1 MSGNI
6 FSPQIQIFEPFGAHV
21 DPSRT
26 NMSSK
31 QLLQTVNSRMC
42 DIPFVINKA
51 YTDFTDVKSPFVLL
65 APHDGIILNNDYD
78 ILYIYYN
85 DPKGDRVAFEYIPK
99 MKKLVNNALTLR
111 YKRPSGHFKKGDIL
125 FDYTGQTEEGLPK
138 IGYRA
143 NIMFSSWMGFC
154 AEDAF
159 VMSESFSR
167 RAQIDHGDKLYIP
180 ITKKFKYLKNSKG
193 KYFTQKN
200 DYCDKHFLMYTR
212 IDPSLNMDS
221 ELINITE
228 ENSKY
233 YINYI
238 DGLEDSEVLDIKV
251 HKINPAPFQEVA
263 KEYIYS
269 PSLIQE
275 VASLYNDQYM
285 EYKDMYTE
293 YSKLGAVKDTRT
305 MVNQLFVT
313 YKSNPKL
320 PQKLLASVAEAFN
333 IIEKDIDYI
342 LEIDILQ
349 TVPTVLGDKF
359 ANCFAGKGTV
369 SMIIPDKYMPIDE
382 DGNRIDIIFNPLG
395 IYGRNNWGTMFE
407 LGLSKIIRDV
417 EKSIDDKDLTKEKL
431 TFINE
436 NFIAKFDEEYYNG
449 VNQLIE
455 NFDKYYEYFKTSV
468 KTIGFYLCADNFPGI
483 PYSDFYD
490 TFIEEYAKL
499 YYIKVD
505 KQKVVFTK
513 EVWEWLVKEKK
524 MTSVLFGPNT
534 FKDVDLDVFCGESY
548 YLKLFHTAGSKYNSV
563 AFAKTY
569 NKSSGQP
576 ARGRAKKGAQHASW
590 QTNSA
595 GIGHSDKSSI
605 IVELYTVKADCL
617 EDKMIFM
624 QEIIYNGKYFL
635 KDKNYNSKTKE
646 TISHILQA
654 AMGME
659 FNYTGDVIESSR
671 ETERL
676 RIIEK
681 KAQEEKTKNLE
692 FSRETYNYDEN
703 DNTVGD
709 NLDLLIQ
716 NEKDNDYILSIV
728 DGY

>member
-1 MSGNI
+1 MDGNI

-42 DIPFVINKA
+42 EIPFVINKA
-51 YTDFTDVKSPFVLL
+51 YTDFTEVKSPFILL
-65 APHDGIILNNDYD
+65 APYDGIILCDKYD

-99 MKKLVNNALTLR
+99 IKKLVNNVLNLR
-111 YKRPSGHFKKGDIL
+111 KTRPIGPFKKGDIL
-125 FDYTGQTEEGLPK
+125 FDYTGQTDEGIPR

-167 RAQIDHGDKLYIP
+167 KAQIDYGDKLYIP
-180 ITKKFKYLKNSKG
+180 ITKKFKYIKNSLG
-193 KYFTQKN
+193 KYFTPKGGFQDRN
-200 DYCDKHFLMYTR
+200 FLMYAK

-221 ELINITE
+221 EIINITE

-238 DGLEDSEVLDIKV
+238 EGLEDAEILEIKV
-251 HKINPAPFQEVA
+251 HKINPEPFKDVA
-263 KEYIYS
+263 KEYVYS

-275 VASLYNDQYM
+275 VAGLYNDQYL
-285 EYKDMYTE
+285 EYKEMYET
-293 YSKLGAVKDTRT
+293 YTKAGAVKDTRT
-305 MVNQLFVT
+305 MVNQLFVA

-333 IIEKDIDYI
+333 IVEKDIDYI
-342 LEIDILQ
+342 IEVDILQ
-349 TVPTVLGDKF
+349 TVPTTLGDKF

-382 DGNRIDIIFNPLG
+382 EGKRIDIIFNPLG

-407 LGLSKIIRDV
+407 LGLSKIIRNV
-417 EKSIDDKDLTKEKL
+417 ELTIDDKDVTRDKL

-436 NFIAKFDEEYYNG
+436 KFIGLFDKEYYTG
-449 VNQLIE
+449 VKQLIE
-455 NFDKYYEYFKTSV
+455 NFDVYYEHFKNSV
-468 KTIGFYLCADNFPGI
+468 QTIGFYLCADNFPGI
-483 PYSDFYD
+483 PYHKFYNDF
-490 TFIEEYAKL
+490 IQPYADV
-499 YYIKVD
+499 YEIKVD
-505 KQKVVFTK
+505 KQNILFTK
-513 EVWEWLVKEKK
+513 EIWEWLVKEKK

-534 FKDVDLDVFCGESY
+534 FKDINLEVFCGESY
-548 YLKLFHTAGSKYNSV
+548 YLKLFHTANSKYNSV

-576 ARGRAKKGAQHASW
+576 ARGRAKKGGQHSSW
-590 QTNSA
+590 QTKAA
-595 GIGHSDKSSI
+595 GIGHSDMSWI
-605 IVELYTVKADCL
+605 IVELFTVKADCL
-617 EDKMIFM
+617 DDKNIFI
-624 QEIIYNGKYFL
+624 QEMVYNGQYNL

-646 TISHILQA
+646 MINHILQA
-654 AMGME
+654 AFGME
-659 FNYTGDVIESSR
+659 FNYTGDIIESSR
-671 ETERL
+671 ETEKM
-676 RIIEK
+676 RITEKRELEK
-681 KAQEEKTKNLE
+681 KTQNLE
-692 FSRETYNYDEN
+692 FNREIYIYNEN
-703 DNTVGD
+703 DTSLENG
-709 NLDLLIQ
+709 LDDLIKQ
-716 NEKDNDYILSIV
+716 EKDNAYILDLV
-728 DGY
+728 DGN